1 MEEIKTRNLDV
12 NGKESSKRYWANRV
26 MIISLSMVVIHYLL
40 TLIFAIVKPEI
51 NIPFPT
57 EVWYG
62 LIGSGFALLGITIFE
77 SKTK

>member
-1 MEEIKTRNLDV
+1 METPERNLDT

-26 MIISLSMVVIHYLL
+26 MTLSLIMVALHYVL
-40 TLIFAIVKPEI
+40 TTLFAILKVGI
-51 NIPFPT
+51 TIPFPT
-57 EVWYG
+57 EIWYG